1 MVLRH
6 AGATRLQYAE
16 RELMLRPQICHISIW
31 LQLLAWQRKCAQAG
45 RGRALYRIAPQC
57 SAAPRHLVAKPIK
70 DASAAALDPRGA
82 FIIQQDACLLVWK
95 VDVYWLPK
103 PVLEA

>member
-1 MVLRH
+1 MF
-6 AGATRLQYAE
+6 
-16 RELMLRPQICHISIW
+16 IW
-31 LQLLAWQRKCAQAG
+31 LQLLAWQRRCAQAG

-82 FIIQQDACLLVWK
+82 FIVQQDACLLVWK
-95 VDVYWLPK
+95 VDDPPSWLAWQHCWSN
-103 PVLEA
+103 VWGGLSGTIRVSAAQACA